1 MAAPPTRDG
10 PRVNEEIRIPQVRLI
25 DQDGE
30 MQGVLTV
37 REAMQRAFAVG
48 LDLVEISP
56 NADPPVCKILDFGKF
71 KYEQQKKR
79 NEAKKKQKVIEIK
92 EIKVRPN
99 IDENDYQ
106 VKMRAMK
113 SFIEEGDKVKVT
125 LRFRGREM
133 AHQDIGVRV
142 LERIRAEMD
151 TDVQGGANAADGK
164 PPDGD
169 GAVAE
174 VAAGRRVHPR
184 RGSAIRSS
192 HWTPGHISAAHLA
205 NKSQRPPHW
214 SSQSD
219 ISSSGDPRQKQSFQV
234 RWQRNS
240 SWDHSACEWFDTTP
254 IDGEITSAR

>member
-30 MQGVLTV
+30 MQGVMTV
-37 REAMQRAFAVG
+37 REAMNRAFMVG

-133 AHQDIGVRV
+133 AHQDIGVKV
-142 LERIRAEMD
+142 LERIRTEMD
-151 TDVQGGANAADGK
+151 STSKVEQM
-164 PPDGD
+164 
-169 GAVAE
+169 
-174 VAAGRRVHPR
+174 PR
-184 RGSAIRSS
+184 MENRQMVMVLS
-192 HWTPGHISAAHLA
+192 
-205 NKSQRPPHW
+205 
-214 SSQSD
+214 
-219 ISSSGDPRQKQSFQV
+219 PR
-234 RWQRNS
+234 
-240 SWDHSACEWFDTTP
+240 
-254 IDGEITSAR
+254 

>member
-71 KYEQQKKR
+71 KYEQQKKK

-113 SFIEEGDKVKVT
+113 SFIDEGDKVKVT

-151 TDVQGGANAADGK
+151 TTSKVEQM
-164 PPDGD
+164 P
-169 GAVAE
+169 
-174 VAAGRRVHPR
+174 RVENRQMVMVLSPR
-184 RGSAIRSS
+184 
-192 HWTPGHISAAHLA
+192 
-205 NKSQRPPHW
+205 
-214 SSQSD
+214 
-219 ISSSGDPRQKQSFQV
+219 
-234 RWQRNS
+234 
-240 SWDHSACEWFDTTP
+240 
-254 IDGEITSAR
+254 